1 MPEKGYKP
9 DSLLWLSTAA
19 LVAVGIV
26 MVYSAGLGRAFVG
39 QVRSPFVDLAN
50 QIVAL
55 LLGAVA
61 GFFAYKIRE
70 SVLKAWAYPI
80 YFLSLFLLL
89 ILLIPGVGITINY
102 STRWIEIAG
111 FSFQPSEFA
120 KVGII
125 LATAAFL
132 SDRDPKKLKFSEI
145 FLLEFMVAVVAM
157 IVLRSPDL
165 GSASVI
171 LIIFVCQYFLANAP
185 IIGLV
190 VLAMFFA
197 LGIFLQSITSTGY
210 WRQRIAAWLS
220 PFEFSDSLSYQM
232 VQALIAV
239 TNGGFFGMG
248 LFSGQQKFGRLPMV
262 ESDFIYALVIE
273 ELGFIGGIIIMLF
286 FLLFMVRSFA
296 IANRCKSRFLHL
308 VAVGIA
314 VHIGFQAFVNMSVAV
329 GLFPVTGVTLPFIS
343 KGGTSLIVNLI
354 EVGILFGIDRQNHE
368 EMSG

>member
-1 MPEKGYKP
+1 MPKKGYKP
-9 DSLLWLSTAA
+9 DKLLWISTLA

-39 QVRSPFVDLAN
+39 QVRSPFVDLTN
-50 QIVAL
+50 QLVAL
-55 LLGAVA
+55 LLGAAA
-61 GFFAYKIRE
+61 GFFAYKIRA
-70 SVLKAWAYPI
+70 SALRAWSYPI
-80 YFLSLFLLL
+80 YFLSLFLLM

-120 KVGII
+120 KVGVI

-132 SDRDPKKLKFSEI
+132 SDREPKKLKLSEI
-145 FLLEFMVAVVAM
+145 LLLEFMIAVPAM

-171 LIIFVCQYFLANAP
+171 LLIFVSQYFLANAP
-185 IIGLV
+185 FIGLII
-190 VLAMFFA
+190 LAGFFA

-210 WRQRIAAWLS
+210 WRQRIASWLS

-239 TNGGFFGMG
+239 TNGGLFGMG

-262 ESDFIYALVIE
+262 ESDFIYSLILE
-273 ELGFIGGIIIMLF
+273 ELGFVGGIIVALL
-286 FLLFMVRSFA
+286 FLLFVVRAFA
-296 IANRCKSRFLHL
+296 VANRCKSRFLYL

-314 VHIGFQAFVNMSVAV
+314 IHIGFQAFINMSVAT

-354 EVGILFGIDRQNHE
+354 EVGILFGIDRQNRE
-368 EMSG
+368 EMS